1 MVQGRV
7 DFVVASYI
15 ELLVVV
21 ALALIGR
28 AATVYPVA
36 PLFARSRWAQ
46 SWADLHFLWW
56 GGLLGA
62 LPPAMSYCGE
72 ILVAA
77 FGVAALSVLVQG
89 LTATFALRRLGLD
102 AKRQ

>member
-1 MVQGRV
+1 
-7 DFVVASYI
+7 
-15 ELLVVV
+15 
-21 ALALIGR
+21 
-28 AATVYPVA
+28 
-36 PLFARSRWAQ
+36 
-46 SWADLHFLWW
+46 
-56 GGLLGA
+56 
-62 LPPAMSYCGE
+62 MSYCGE